1 MRTKK
6 EKQQKRKKRLKNEK
20 KSRNK
25 KCVFWVRGSVM
36 ILSSKTIEFYKK
48 MQQFQRFYNPFGV
61 VLMLAIFLGCEG
73 GGEGAG
79 LIITQ
84 HIYCLFGLW

>member
-1 MRTKK
+1 
-6 EKQQKRKKRLKNEK
+6 
-20 KSRNK
+20 
-25 KCVFWVRGSVM
+25 M

-73 GGEGAG
+73 GGGGGGGGGGAG